1 MHKRVKINL
10 ADTLFEHLCLCISE
24 IHHKA
29 KVTIHHPRLISEIFR
44 QTKLIEILKTHEK
57 LRVFMTAKFD
67 GSTLVHMKMIKP
79 TDLKKP
85 VNPLQKI
92 YEKYFWCDG
101 FPTISEHDNDE
112 VIKNFLQMVRD
123 ETGAKVDRRMVV
135 AVPDWDVFNN
145 SNERTRS
152 SKKPVVFEEPAE
164 EEDADNEN
172 QEQDGNDEHD
182 SVDDMIDNPENV
194 RAAQK
199 EVGTSKRQEVRA
211 AEKVDPVE
219 KERRS
224 KKRNE
229 RSPSTEGEKAVP
241 AKRTKTV
248 APRPPKKAAST
259 IKGNVSEPNT
269 SSNSEA
275 QNQLLIAQPYII
287 PNP

>member
-1 MHKRVKINL
+1 
-10 ADTLFEHLCLCISE
+10 
-24 IHHKA
+24 
-29 KVTIHHPRLISEIFR
+29 
-44 QTKLIEILKTHEK
+44 
-57 LRVFMTAKFD
+57 
-67 GSTLVHMKMIKP
+67 MIKP

-145 SNERTRS
+145 PKERTRS

-182 SVDDMIDNPENV
+182 SVDDMIDNPKNV
-194 RAAQK
+194 RAADYGLAS
-199 EVGTSKRQEVRA
+199 VSVC
-211 AEKVDPVE
+211 
-219 KERRS
+219 RRVIIHTLLS
-224 KKRNE
+224 RM
-229 RSPSTEGEKAVP
+229 
-241 AKRTKTV
+241 
-248 APRPPKKAAST
+248 
-259 IKGNVSEPNT
+259 
-269 SSNSEA
+269 SSYP
-275 QNQLLIAQPYII
+275 QGQHLGY
-287 PNP
+287 